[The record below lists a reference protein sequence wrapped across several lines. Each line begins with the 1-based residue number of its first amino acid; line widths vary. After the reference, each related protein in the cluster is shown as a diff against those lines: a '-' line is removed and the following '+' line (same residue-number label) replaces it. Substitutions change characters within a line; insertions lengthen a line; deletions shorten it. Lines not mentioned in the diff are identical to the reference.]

1 MSAQARTGSGLPERT
16 VLIAF
21 GLFSLSAGVCSAE
34 EYPTS
39 GVSPSERPAGAPVIT
54 EYIRGEQ
61 WYARALTGLT
71 PPYPDSLRFLEA
83 QGGWYTP
90 FTQPGMPGY
99 YDLRGWHAGA
109 R

>member
-1 MSAQARTGSGLPERT
+1 MRRLIDSHRV

-83 QGGWYTP
+83 LFLVIESEWLTP
-90 FTQPGMPGY
+90 KHTRMF
-99 YDLRGWHAGA
+99 L
-109 R
+109 